1 MHGRGRPRLH
11 CCYKP
16 KTVQRSLLDPSLC
29 EGSLPQ
35 DDGWDYGAAVPRE
48 LLHFPFEVVFDLVE
62 EVIAIIRAADAVGL
76 VGIDHEAE
84 LFACLD

>member
-1 MHGRGRPRLH
+1 
-11 CCYKP
+11 
-16 KTVQRSLLDPSLC
+16 LDPSLC

-35 DDGWDYGAAVPRE
+35 DDGWVYGRQSPRE
-48 LLHFPFEVVFDLVE
+48 LFHFAFEVVFDLVE
-62 EVIAIIRAADAVGL
+62 EVIAIVRTADAVGL